1 LLLRGLEYL
10 YLTGVG
16 IATAI
21 SAWMIGIK
29 MRRRRKRSL
38 GRDVSDG
45 ELTSI
50 TTWMRVEDEEERNR
64 GGRLL

>member
-1 LLLRGLEYL
+1 VLRALEYL
-10 YLTGVG
+10 YLTGVA

-21 SAWMIGIK
+21 SSWIVGVK
-29 MRRRRKRSL
+29 MRRRMKRSL

-50 TTWMRVEDEEERNR
+50 SSWMRVEDEEERNR
-64 GGRLL
+64 GGRLS

>member
-1 LLLRGLEYL
+1 MLRALGYL
-10 YLTGVG
+10 YLTGVA

-21 SAWMIGIK
+21 SAWIVGVK
-29 MRRRRKRSL
+29 MRRRMKRSL

-50 TTWMRVEDEEERNR
+50 SSWMRVEDEEERNR
-64 GGRLL
+64 GGRLS